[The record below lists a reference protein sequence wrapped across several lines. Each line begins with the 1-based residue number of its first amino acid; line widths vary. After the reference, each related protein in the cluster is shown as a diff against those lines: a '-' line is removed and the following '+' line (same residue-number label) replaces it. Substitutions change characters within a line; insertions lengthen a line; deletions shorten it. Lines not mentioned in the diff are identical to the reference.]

1 MNRKSKQKNA
11 QTNRKELMSSM
22 NNSITWTEK
31 LDKGYWLM
39 DLGYRDYIAARFLL
53 NNHLIVQGL
62 TLASTSVEKYLKALI
77 VFNLEVRENYHY
89 HFDRFYK
96 LKNLLENVNKDITK
110 ELDPVFLE
118 ILENAFKIRYYDR
131 IKSPIFIGLYIN
143 QFIGELDYTIDFIE
157 RFIVNTQNGG
167 ESISAYSRAIKNNE
181 PHLYEN
187 NFILN
192 KEDKKEHMEKTDV
205 GFSIHLRM
213 GSVSQEENIVKGGST
228 KNKYEG
234 QIARFTEFSE
244 HLFGIHKVVI
254 PS

>member
-1 MNRKSKQKNA
+1 MD
-11 QTNRKELMSSM
+11 
-22 NNSITWTEK
+22 NSITWTEK

-77 VFNLEVRENYHY
+77 VFHLNVREYYHY
-89 HFDRFYK
+89 HFDRFNK
-96 LKNLLENVNKDITK
+96 LKNLLDKVNKDITK

-131 IKSPIFIGLYIN
+131 IERPIFIGLYIN

-157 RFIVNTQNGG
+157 RFIVNSQNGG

-181 PHLYEN
+181 THLYEN

-192 KEDKKEHMEKTDV
+192 KENKKDHMEKTDV
-205 GFSIHLRM
+205 GFSIHLHM
-213 GSVSQEENIVKGGST
+213 GPVFQEENIVKGGST

-234 QIARFTEFSE
+234 QISRFTEFHQNSY
-244 HLFGIHKVVI
+244 
-254 PS
+254 